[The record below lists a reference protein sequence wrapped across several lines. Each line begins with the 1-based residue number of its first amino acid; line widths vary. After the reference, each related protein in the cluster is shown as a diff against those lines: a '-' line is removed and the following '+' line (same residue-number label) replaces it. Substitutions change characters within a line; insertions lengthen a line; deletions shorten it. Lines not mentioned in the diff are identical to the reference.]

1 MMEDKNNRKY
11 KWKNIPACSDIT
23 SLGDI
28 LLGGV
33 KGGDEISL
41 GSKLYWVKN
50 LTN

>member
-1 MMEDKNNRKY
+1 VLLG
-11 KWKNIPACSDIT
+11 SFST
-23 SLGDI
+23 SANFVYNWSGDI

-50 LTN
+50 LIN